1 MALLLALLT
10 YQAGDTDPM
19 DYAPQY
25 DLWTR
30 QQNAANPPMPERK
43 GLALAG
49 LYDMLYYS
57 GTPDTELGL
66 VLATLMGN
74 KPIATPASDNNVIL
88 LRRELR
94 KGTIDAFKTLRGTYN
109 P

>member
-1 MALLLALLT
+1 MALLLALLGH
-10 YQAGDTDPM
+10 QNGDVDPT
-19 DYAPQY
+19 DYAAQY

-30 QQNAANPPMPERK
+30 QQNAGAPQMPERK

-57 GTPDTELGL
+57 GSPNTELGI
-66 VLATLMGN
+66 VLSELMGY
-74 KPIATPASDNNVIL
+74 KAMPDPAHDGDVIS

-94 KGTIDAFKTLRGTYN
+94 KGMIAKFQQLRGTY